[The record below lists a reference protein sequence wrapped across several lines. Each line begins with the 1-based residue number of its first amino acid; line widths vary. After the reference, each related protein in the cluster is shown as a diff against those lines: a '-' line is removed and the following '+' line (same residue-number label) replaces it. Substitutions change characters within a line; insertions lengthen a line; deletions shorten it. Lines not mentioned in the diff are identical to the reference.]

1 MDSKGDSYDYEIAWS
16 IDEILNFAKMDTDEY
31 ENYLSEMGANM
42 KMSEKLR
49 RDMLDYMEKH
59 QSEELKAIKRDF
71 DNKFGEQ
78 FEVLQWNEDVECWE
92 SEDERINY

>member
-16 IDEILNFAKMDTDEY
+16 IDEILNFAKMGTDEY

-42 KMSEKLR
+42 KMSEKVR